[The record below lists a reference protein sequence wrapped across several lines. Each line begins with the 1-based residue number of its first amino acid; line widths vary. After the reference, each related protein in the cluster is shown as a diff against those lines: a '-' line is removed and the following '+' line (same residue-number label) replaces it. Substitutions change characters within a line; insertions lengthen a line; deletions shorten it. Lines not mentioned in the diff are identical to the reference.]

1 MLSIAARLESACFS
15 PSMLEFFDMSSTT
28 LETFPNPQP
37 NRDYEIA
44 IRCPEFTSV
53 CPKTGLPDFGEIRI
67 TYVPDQRCIE
77 LKALKYYL
85 IDFRNKGI
93 FYENVTNQ
101 ILDDLVAACQPRRM
115 TVVGDFSV
123 RGGIKTEVTA
133 RYDPSTPRQ
142 ARGRPKQRR
151 RTTSSGSSR
160 AASRDEK

>member
-1 MLSIAARLESACFS
+1 
-15 PSMLEFFDMSSTT
+15 MSSTT

-67 TYVPDQRCIE
+67 NYVPDGQCIE

-85 IDFRNKGI
+85 VEFRNKGI

-133 RYDPSTPRQ
+133 RYEKT
-142 ARGRPKQRR
+142 
-151 RTTSSGSSR
+151 
-160 AASRDEK
+160 AAG